1 MHGIWKEMIRSYF
14 TATTGIVISL
24 YLVCLLFYPDG
35 AFSPPDIGRILLTAF
50 FCTLPCVAIFLLK
63 KPGGKR
69 IIIFEVGYLTT
80 VIVIELCCAFLWGWI
95 SADRYLEA
103 LVFIVPIAAI
113 HILGILIKRHRDKNL
128 TDQINDRLKARYHT

>member
-1 MHGIWKEMIRSYF
+1 MACYAGDVQLQYIWKEMIRSYF

-63 KPGGKR
+63 KPAGNEQSYSR
-69 IIIFEVGYLTT
+69 P
-80 VIVIELCCAFLWGWI
+80 VI
-95 SADRYLEA
+95 
-103 LVFIVPIAAI
+103 
-113 HILGILIKRHRDKNL
+113 
-128 TDQINDRLKARYHT
+128 